1 MRVKRAISSL
11 LLAIYLL
18 ASCGAMLSVIL
29 CHCTRSTHFQ
39 THHSCTHHA
48 CHHCNHSN
56 GEGIKLPSNCGCNH
70 DHSTEIDLYDY
81 EKVFIADI
89 APIVCTIFGDTQAV
103 EFTSTETL
111 KLKYLDKRKIPL
123 PQSEFVALAGLRAP
137 PVIA

>member
-1 MRVKRAISSL
+1 MRVKRVISSL
-11 LLAIYLL
+11 LLAVYIM

-56 GEGIKLPSNCGCNH
+56 GEGIKLPSNCGCTH

-81 EKVFIADI
+81 EKIFIADL
-89 APIVCTIFGDTQAV
+89 APNVCALFRSMQ
-103 EFTSTETL
+103 TEVAFSL
-111 KLKYLDKRKIPL
+111 EGEKLKYLDKRKIPL
-123 PQSEFVALAGLRAP
+123 PESEFVALTGLRAP

>member
-1 MRVKRAISSL
+1 M
-11 LLAIYLL
+11 

-39 THHSCTHHA
+39 THHSC
-48 CHHCNHSN
+48 HCCSHCHSN
-56 GEGIKLPSNCGCNH
+56 GEGIKLPSNCGCTH

-81 EKVFIADI
+81 EKIFIADLT
-89 APIVCTIFGDTQAV
+89 PNVCAIFRSVQTKVAFSLEG
-103 EFTSTETL
+103 E

-123 PQSEFVALAGLRAP
+123 PESEFVALTGLRAP